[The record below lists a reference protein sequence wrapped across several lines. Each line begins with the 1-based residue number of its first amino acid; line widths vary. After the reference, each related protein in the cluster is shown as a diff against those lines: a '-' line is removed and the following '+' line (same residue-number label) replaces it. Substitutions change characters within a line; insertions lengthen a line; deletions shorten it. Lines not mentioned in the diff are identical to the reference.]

1 MCVTLGPANL
11 TNTLVYA
18 HRMADG
24 QHVMGYQ
31 NKASTPA
38 MWGTSAINAMILP
51 IPAQGSMGQ
60 ENAVDLRSD
69 PDILKDYAK
78 AVNEEERMSRGMKS
92 AAAMLNSVSV
102 FKTGSYEVVMAKQP
116 RLIPSVVKELHPE
129 ITVSEEL
136 MEAYGRWYRGWH
148 VAVCFFSG
156 TVEAEPIMFT
166 YKPKFPNFLFAPT
179 LDSHTGGVPA
189 KWAELDHTIIF
200 GSDDSGNKVHR
211 PHPTPSTLA
220 PYFPS
225 HVKGFKPSRHVLN
238 GDYWFPTEPR
248 LDNQWTEVIVRRLP
262 AGMTPS

>member
-1 MCVTLGPANL
+1 MCVTLSPANL
-11 TNTLVYA
+11 TNTIVYA
-18 HRMADG
+18 HRMANG

-31 NKASTPA
+31 NKASSPVQWGVPA
-38 MWGTSAINAMILP
+38 FNAMILP
-51 IPAQGSMGQ
+51 IPAKGDMGQ

-78 AVNEEERMSRGMKS
+78 ATSLSRGMKVRG

-129 ITVSEEL
+129 IKVGEEL

-166 YKPKFPNFLFAPT
+166 YEPKFPNFLFAPT
-179 LDSHTGGVPA
+179 LDAHTGGVPA
-189 KWAELDHTIIF
+189 SWAELDHTIVF
-200 GSDDSGNKVHR
+200 GSGDNGNKVHR
-211 PHPTPSTLA
+211 PHPTPSTLT

-225 HVKGFKPSRHVLN
+225 HVKGFKPPSRVLN
-238 GDYWFPTEPR
+238 GDYWFPIEHPT
-248 LDNQWTEVIVRRLP
+248 DNQWTENVVRRLP